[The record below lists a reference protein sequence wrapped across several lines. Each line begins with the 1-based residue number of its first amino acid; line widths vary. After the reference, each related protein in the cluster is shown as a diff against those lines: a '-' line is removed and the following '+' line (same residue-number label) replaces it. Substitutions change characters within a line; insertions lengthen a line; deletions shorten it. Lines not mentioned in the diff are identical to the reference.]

1 MTITASMAA
10 DPGLPV
16 FNRRN
21 LLAAAPLLGLAAAPV
36 LAAVPT
42 EDDTARLIAA
52 YHSAKAA
59 FEVAARAWDCAFL
72 GSRPT
77 LEEMAFCDDTQAR
90 FCEAEEALCAYAS
103 PSLAGNKARIALIA
117 AEYSRGGFGG
127 PECFDALL
135 RSIGQMVAA

>member
-1 MTITASMAA
+1 MPSTASMVD
-10 DPGLPV
+10 DPGLHV
-16 FNRRN
+16 VNRRSV
-21 LLAAAPLLGLAAAPV
+21 LAAGPLLGLATAPA
-36 LAAVPT
+36 LAAVAP

-72 GSRPT
+72 GNRPT
-77 LEEMAFCDDTQAR
+77 MEEMALCDDTQAT
-90 FCEAEEALCAYAS
+90 FCEAEEALCRYAS
-103 PSLAGNKARIALIA
+103 PTLAGNKARIALIA